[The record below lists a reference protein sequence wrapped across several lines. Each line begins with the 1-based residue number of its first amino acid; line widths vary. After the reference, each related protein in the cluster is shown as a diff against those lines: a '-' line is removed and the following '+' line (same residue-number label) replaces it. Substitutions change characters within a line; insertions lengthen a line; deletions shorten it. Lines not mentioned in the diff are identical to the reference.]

1 MKTYKLMTMN
11 ALEIAQL
18 IERYYDGMS
27 TAEEENRLYFH
38 LLNSPDGD
46 KYPEVLKQMRAMRRI
61 NADVEGGEELE
72 ERLLS
77 VIGSF
82 QAEKKKAIWSPYRW
96 AGIAAAVVL
105 FFALWIGSELVKP
118 TPVYGTITDPVKAFN
133 ETNKILGRVST
144 EMNKGLDPVQQTSE
158 KMINGVAKVGN
169 NINKADKSQQVDR
182 ASQYLKSFTR
192 VYVNLGK

>member
-1 MKTYKLMTMN
+1 MN

-18 IERYYDGMS
+18 IEKYYDGMS
-27 TAEEENRLYFH
+27 TTEEDNRLYFH
-38 LLNSPDGD
+38 LLNSPDGA
-46 KYPEVLKQMRAMRRI
+46 KYPEVLTQMRAMRRI
-61 NADVEGGEELE
+61 NADVEGVESLE
-72 ERLLS
+72 DRLLS
-77 VIGSF
+77 AISSG
-82 QAEKKKAIWSPYRW
+82 QTEKKNAIWSPYRW

-133 ETNKILGRVST
+133 ETNKILGRFST

-158 KMINGVAKVGN
+158 KMINGVTKVGN
-169 NINKADKSQQVDR
+169 SISKADKSQNVDK

-192 VYVNLGK
+192 VYVDLGK